1 MFTALLEKMHFPDNS
16 TLSTAEQS
24 STVANESNKEMAR
37 LFHGRGFF
45 YPEYQHINIDWLA
58 PVVLIILYKEEDAQW
73 LANLSDFLLAEMT
86 ERGFVVDSIQVQ
98 FRCRDLAP
106 TELLYGE
113 QVNDFIACENGLAY
127 KINLGKN
134 QNYGIFLDMK
144 NGRAWLRENSQQKRV
159 LNLFSYTCAF
169 SNAAIAGGAQQ
180 VVNLDMSKAALAV
193 GRDNHRLNG
202 HDLDKVKYLG
212 HDLFKSW
219 GKVKRLGPY
228 DIVIADPPSLQ
239 KGSVNIQRDY
249 PKIMRRLPELLKPGG
264 QALLCLNSPD
274 LDFQFIYD
282 ALAEHCPTAK
292 VINVIEPPIEFTNS
306 DRNKGLKCVLV
317 SI

>member
-1 MFTALLEKMHFPDNS
+1 MTPVIQEEKNMFTALLEKMHFPDVK
-16 TLSTAEQS
+16 AGQE
-24 STVANESNKEMAR
+24 KEMAR
-37 LFHGRGFF
+37 LFHGRGFH
-45 YPEYQHINIDWLA
+45 YPEYQHFNIDWLS
-58 PVVLIILYKEEDAQW
+58 PVVLVILYKEESDQW
-73 LANLSDFLLAEMT
+73 LASLSEFLLAEMT
-86 ERGFVVDSIQVQ
+86 KRGFAVSSIQVQ

-106 TELLYGE
+106 TFVLFGE
-113 QVNDFIACENGLAY
+113 EITDYAANENGLSY
-127 KINLGKN
+127 KISLGKN

-144 NGRAWLRENSQQKRV
+144 NGRSWLKEKSEGKRV

-169 SNAAIAGGAQQ
+169 SAAAIAGGATQ

-249 PKIMRRLPELLKPGG
+249 PKIMRRLPELLNEGG

-274 LDFQFIYD
+274 LDFQFITD
-282 ALAEHCPTAK
+282 ALAEHCPQAK
-292 VINVIEPPIEFTNS
+292 IIDIIKPPVEFTNVEL
-306 DRNKGLKCVLV
+306 DKGLKCVLV
-317 SI
+317 ELL

>member
-1 MFTALLEKMHFPDNS
+1 MFTALLEKMHFPEGNVGQ
-16 TLSTAEQS
+16 E
-24 STVANESNKEMAR
+24 KEMAR
-37 LFHGRGFF
+37 LFHGRGFC
-45 YPEYQHINIDWLA
+45 YPAYQHINIDWLS
-58 PVVLIILYKEEDAQW
+58 PVILVILYKEESAQW
-73 LANLSDFLLAEMT
+73 VASLSDFLLAEMVK
-86 ERGFVVDSIQVQ
+86 RGFDVRSIQVQ

-106 TELLYGE
+106 TQLLYGE
-113 QVNDFIACENGLAY
+113 AITDYVACENGLSY
-127 KINLGKN
+127 KISLGKN

-144 NGRAWLRENSQQKRV
+144 NGRSWVKEHSQNKRV

-169 SNAAIAGGAQQ
+169 SAAAIAGGAEQ

-193 GRDNHRLNG
+193 GRDNHRLNE
-202 HDLDKVKYLG
+202 HDLSKVKYLG

-228 DIVIADPPSLQ
+228 DIIIADPPSLQ
-239 KGSVNIQRDY
+239 KGSVNIKRDY
-249 PKIMRRLPELLKPGG
+249 PKIMRRLSELLNPGG

-292 VINVIEPPIEFTNS
+292 VIDVIKPPVEYTNI
-306 DRNKGLKCVLV
+306 DVDKGLKCVLV
-317 SI
+317 AL

>member
-1 MFTALLEKMHFPDNS
+1 MFDALLEKMHFDD
-16 TLSTAEQS
+16 L
-24 STVANESNKEMAR
+24 ESLECVSQEKEMFR
-37 LFHGRGFF
+37 LFHGRSFR
-45 YPEYQHINIDWLA
+45 YPEFQHINIDWLA
-58 PVVLIILYKEEDAQW
+58 PVVLIILYKEESEAR
-73 LANLSDFLLAEMT
+73 LTALSDFLLATMT
-86 ERGFVVDSIQVQ
+86 EKGIVVNSIQVQ

-106 TELLYGE
+106 TQVLYGE
-113 QVNDFIACENGLAY
+113 SMTDYTANENGLAY
-127 KINLGKN
+127 KISLGKN

-144 NGRAWLRENSQQKRV
+144 NGRTWVREHSDSKQV

-169 SNAAIAGGAQQ
+169 SAAAVAGNATQ

-202 HDLDKVKYLG
+202 HDLAKVKYLG

-249 PKIMRRLPELLKPGG
+249 PKIMRRLPELLTSGG
-264 QALLCLNSPD
+264 KALLCLNSPD
-274 LDFQFIYD
+274 LDFGFIYQS
-282 ALAEHCPTAK
+282 LAEHCPVAMVLD
-292 VINVIEPPIEFTNS
+292 VIAPPIEFTNV
-306 DRNKGLKCVLV
+306 DVNKGLKCVLV
-317 SI
+317 TIP

>member
-1 MFTALLEKMHFPDNS
+1 MFDALLEKMHFDG
-16 TLSTAEQS
+16 
-24 STVANESNKEMAR
+24 VESLECASQEKEMFR
-37 LFHGRGFF
+37 LFHGRSFR
-45 YPEYQHINIDWLA
+45 YPEFQHINIDWLA
-58 PVVLIILYKEEDAQW
+58 PVVLIILYKEESEAR
-73 LANLSDFLLAEMT
+73 LTALSDFLLATLT
-86 ERGFVVDSIQVQ
+86 EKGIVVNSIQVQ

-106 TELLYGE
+106 TQVLYGE
-113 QVNDFIACENGLAY
+113 SMTDYTANENGLAY
-127 KINLGKN
+127 KISLGKN

-144 NGRAWLRENSQQKRV
+144 NGRTWVREHSDNKRV

-169 SNAAIAGGAQQ
+169 SAAAVAGNATQ

-202 HDLDKVKYLG
+202 HDLSKVKYLG

-249 PKIMRRLPELLKPGG
+249 PKIMRRLPELLTSGG
-264 QALLCLNSPD
+264 KALLCLNSPD
-274 LDFQFIYD
+274 LDFEFIYQS
-282 ALAEHCPTAK
+282 LAEHCPEATVLD
-292 VINVIEPPIEFTNS
+292 VIAPPIEFTNV
-306 DRNKGLKCVLV
+306 DVNKGLKCVLV
-317 SI
+317 SIP

>member
-1 MFTALLEKMHFPDNS
+1 MFATLLEKMHFPKAAS
-16 TLSTAEQS
+16 T
-24 STVANESNKEMAR
+24 TVSQQENEMAR

-45 YPEYQHINIDWLA
+45 YPEYQHINIDWLS
-58 PVVLIILYKEEDAQW
+58 PVILVILYKEENEQW
-73 LANLSDFLLAEMT
+73 LANLSAFLLAEMT
-86 ERGFVVDSIQVQ
+86 TRGFSVSSIQVQ

-113 QVNDFIACENGLAY
+113 AISDYVACENALSY
-127 KINLGKN
+127 KISLGKN

-144 NGRAWLRENSQQKRV
+144 NGRSWLRENSQNKRV

-169 SNAAIAGGAQQ
+169 SAAALAGGAEQ

-193 GRDNHRLNG
+193 GRDNHRLNE

-239 KGSVNIQRDY
+239 KGSVNIKRDY
-249 PKIMRRLPELLKPGG
+249 PKIMRRLPELLNPGG

-282 ALAEHCPTAK
+282 TLAEHCPQAK
-292 VINVIEPPIEFTNS
+292 VIKVIKPPVEYTNIEP
-306 DRNKGLKCVLV
+306 DKGLKCVLV
-317 SI
+317 EILEDK

>member
-1 MFTALLEKMHFPDNS
+1 MFIPLLDKMHFSPA
-16 TLSTAEQS
+16 LSALKVGQ
-24 STVANESNKEMAR
+24 KREMFR
-37 LFHGRGFF
+37 LFHGRGFR

-58 PVVLIILYKEEDAQW
+58 PVILVILYKEESKQW
-73 LANLSDFLLAEMT
+73 LASLSQFLLAEMT
-86 ERGFVVDSIQVQ
+86 QRGFEVKSIQVQ

-106 TELLYGE
+106 TEVLYGE
-113 QVNDFIACENGLAY
+113 NMTDYVACENTLSY
-127 KINLGKN
+127 KISLGKN

-144 NGRAWLRENSQQKRV
+144 NGRSWLRENSQNKRI

-169 SNAAIAGGAQQ
+169 STAAVAGGAEQ

-193 GRDNHRLNG
+193 GRDNHRLNE
-202 HDLDKVKYLG
+202 HDLSKVKYLG

-239 KGSVNIQRDY
+239 KGSVNIKRDY
-249 PKIMRRLPELLKPGG
+249 PKIMRRLPELLNAGG

-282 ALAEHCPTAK
+282 ALAEHCPQAK
-292 VINVIEPPIEFTNS
+292 VISTIQPPSEFTNI
-306 DRNKGLKCVLV
+306 DLDKGLKCVLV
-317 SI
+317 AL

>member
-1 MFTALLEKMHFPDNS
+1 MFKALLEKMHFPEKIVGQ
-16 TLSTAEQS
+16 EQ
-24 STVANESNKEMAR
+24 EMFR
-37 LFHGRGFF
+37 LFHGRGFC
-45 YPEYQHINIDWLA
+45 YPEYQHINIDWLS
-58 PVVLIILYKEEDAQW
+58 PVILVILYKEENQQW
-73 LANLSDFLLAEMT
+73 LADLSKFLLSEMT
-86 ERGFVVDSIQVQ
+86 IRGFEVTSIQVQ

-106 TELLYGE
+106 TQLLYGE
-113 QVNDFIACENGLAY
+113 KISDYSANENGLAY
-127 KINLGKN
+127 KISLGKN

-144 NGRAWLRENSQQKRV
+144 NGRSWLKDNSHNKRV

-169 SNAAIAGGAQQ
+169 SAAAIAGGAAQ

-202 HDLDKVKYLG
+202 HDLGKVKYLG

-239 KGSVNIQRDY
+239 KGSVNIKRDY
-249 PKIMRRLPELLKPGG
+249 PKIMRRLPELLNSGG

-274 LDFQFIYD
+274 LDFQFIFD
-282 ALAEHCPTAK
+282 ALTEHCPQAK
-292 VINVIEPPIEFTNS
+292 VIDTIKPPIEFTNNEL
-306 DRNKGLKCVLV
+306 DKGLKCVLV
-317 SI
+317 EMQEV

>member
-1 MFTALLEKMHFPDNS
+1 MFAPLLEKMHFPK
-16 TLSTAEQS
+16 A
-24 STVANESNKEMAR
+24 VSNNDAQQDKEMAR
-37 LFHGRGFF
+37 LFHGRGFC
-45 YPEYQHINIDWLA
+45 YPEYQHVNIDWLS
-58 PVVLIILYKEEDAQW
+58 PVILVILYKEESPQW
-73 LANLSDFLLAEMT
+73 LADLSQFLLAEMT
-86 ERGFVVDSIQVQ
+86 KKGFTVASIQVQ

-106 TELLYGE
+106 TEVLYGDAISDY
-113 QVNDFIACENGLAY
+113 VACENGLSY
-127 KINLGKN
+127 KISLGKN

-144 NGRAWLRENSQQKRV
+144 NGRTWLRDNSEGKRV

-169 SNAAIAGGAQQ
+169 SAAALAGGAEQ

-228 DIVIADPPSLQ
+228 DIIIADPPSLQ

-249 PKIMRRLPELLKPGG
+249 PKIMRRLPELLNKGG

-282 ALAEHCPTAK
+282 ALAEHCPEAK
-292 VINVIEPPIEFTNS
+292 VIDVIKPPIEYTNINL
-306 DRNKGLKCVLV
+306 DKGLKCVLV
-317 SI
+317 EISE